1 MYGLKNKVSSK
12 INEEIKGLKGY
23 VLSTG
28 NGELDMRLGGGI
40 PVPNLLSIEGGHG
53 TGKSILVQQI
63 TYGAVRSNKR
73 VIYVTTEAG
82 VRELIM
88 QTRKV
93 SLDLTE
99 DFLKGL
105 IRVVPVHLEG
115 IKWTK
120 NVAKKLLRIL
130 GDYMAYMKDE
140 YDIFIVD
147 SFSVLAVYADISI
160 VLNFLTKVR
169 TIVREGKL
177 IILTLHPSV
186 LPEDVMVRVKAISD
200 SYIKLDFAEIGGR
213 LVKVMRIIKIRGASE
228 PADSTIAFD
237 VDPAFG
243 IKVVPLALAKA

>member
-1 MYGLKNKVSSK
+1 MDELGNKLFPKEGKGS
-12 INEEIKGLKGY
+12 EELEGY

-40 PVPNLLSIEGGHG
+40 PVPNLLSIEGSHG
-53 TGKSILVQQI
+53 TGKSLLVQQI
-63 TYGAVRSNKR
+63 TYGAVRSGKR

-99 DFLKGL
+99 AFLKGL
-105 IRVVPVHLEG
+105 IRVVPIHLEG
-115 IKWTK
+115 LRWSKSI
-120 NVAKKLLRIL
+120 AKKLLHIL
-130 GDYMAYMKDE
+130 GDYMALMKDE
-140 YDIFIVD
+140 YEVFIVD
-147 SFSVLAVYADISI
+147 SFSVLAVYADISLI
-160 VLNFLTKVR
+160 LNFLTRVR

-177 IILTLHPSV
+177 IILTIHPTI
-186 LPEDVMVRVKAISD
+186 LPEEIMVRIKAISD